1 MQSFWSLGTKIYNMS
16 NPREARR
23 CVVFCVRAMAN
34 RSRMRQIDAFFH
46 QDAVLQQ
53 VADVCP
59 FVYEQPTRAF
69 FYNKSTFEE
78 RAALV
83 ETHMGFLRDVLA
95 EDVLL
100 DLYRHKSV
108 PLWHGAACMEK
119 ELASFLLFEPG
130 QRKEGLLSVI
140 MAVNG
145 TPLYQIIFWIEQ
157 QGGVPTLV
165 IGAMQ
170 GPNTEDAQ
178 DFVREMTKRAHRFR
192 TKNLIL
198 YMTQAVARA
207 LGIQRILAVSNA
219 GYYANNHIR
228 RDRKLKTDF
237 GAFWEEAG
245 GWQTEDKR
253 FYELPLILPRKT
265 MEEIPTRKRAVYRRR
280 FAFLDEIDS
289 EIAERVAAILR

>member
-1 MQSFWSLGTKIYNMS
+1 MQSFWSLGKKIYNMA

-23 CVVFCVRAMAN
+23 CVVFCARAMAN

-83 ETHMGFLRDVLA
+83 EAHIGFLRNVLT

-108 PLWHGAACMEK
+108 SLWHGAACMEK
-119 ELASFLLFEPG
+119 ERVAFLLFEPG
-130 QRKEGLLSVI
+130 QRKEGLLSV
-140 MAVNG
+140 MLRLGESA
-145 TPLYQIIFWIEQ
+145 LYQIIFWLNKAED
-157 QGGVPTLV
+157 GEMAMW

-170 GPNTEDAQ
+170 GPNMENAKDVVKQ
-178 DFVREMTKRAHRFR
+178 VTKACHAYR

-198 YMTQAVARA
+198 YMAQAVARA
-207 LGIQRILAVSNA
+207 LGLKHIYAVSNE
-219 GYYANNHIR
+219 GYYANNHIPPRPQAQDGFR
-228 RDRKLKTDF
+228 RFLGRS
-237 GAFWEEAG
+237 GRPCAG
-245 GWQTEDKR
+245 GCT
-253 FYELPLILPRKT
+253 LL
-265 MEEIPTRKRAVYRRR
+265 
-280 FAFLDEIDS
+280 
-289 EIAERVAAILR
+289 

>member
-1 MQSFWSLGTKIYNMS
+1 MQSFWSLGKRIYNMS

-23 CVVFCVRAMAN
+23 CVVFCARAMAN
-34 RSRMRQIDAFFH
+34 RSRMRQIDAFFQ

-83 ETHMGFLRDVLA
+83 EAHIGFLRNVLA

-108 PLWHGAACMEK
+108 PLWYGTACMEK
-119 ELASFLLFEPG
+119 ELAAFLLFEPG
-130 QRKEGLLSVI
+130 QRKEGLLSV
-140 MAVNG
+140 MLRLGESA
-145 TPLYQIIFWIEQ
+145 LYQIIFWLNEAPD
-157 QGGVPTLV
+157 GEMAMW

-170 GPNTEDAQ
+170 GPNMENDKEVVKQ
-178 DFVREMTKRAHRFR
+178 VTKACHAYR

-198 YMTQAVARA
+198 
-207 LGIQRILAVSNA
+207 
-219 GYYANNHIR
+219 
-228 RDRKLKTDF
+228 
-237 GAFWEEAG
+237 
-245 GWQTEDKR
+245 
-253 FYELPLILPRKT
+253 
-265 MEEIPTRKRAVYRRR
+265 
-280 FAFLDEIDS
+280 
-289 EIAERVAAILR
+289 